1 MQQICREIKS
11 SKSTAFVS
19 SKSLWFS
26 DMARRCFRA
35 SISFLS
41 NTTWPIGTA
50 GIFFKCLIV
59 WESCR
64 ISHQLPIITRKAGPL
79 KNQKNI
85 QNWHQFTTPT
95 SDPGSIPPTSFLVGL
110 PRLTLRSPLPS
121 DSIGQTGFKCPF
133 SGSAMTGT
141 TEFNS
146 SLKVTRGRFVFTVEG
161 GSKSM
166 TSENVGSG
174 TF

>member
-1 MQQICREIKS
+1 
-11 SKSTAFVS
+11 
-19 SKSLWFS
+19 
-26 DMARRCFRA
+26 MARRCFRA

-59 WESCR
+59 WENSC
-64 ISHQLPIITRKAGPL
+64 ISHQLPTNTERPDLSKTKKPFRIDINLQFSSRIHSP
-79 KNQKNI
+79 NI
-85 QNWHQFTTPT
+85 F
-95 SDPGSIPPTSFLVGL
+95 SRLRL

-121 DSIGQTGFKCPF
+121 DSIGQVTGFKCPF
-133 SGSAMTGT
+133 SGNAMTGT

-146 SLKVTRGRFVFTVEG
+146 SLKVTRGTRFVFTVEG

-166 TSENVGSG
+166 TSENVECAQKRGQ
-174 TF
+174 